1 MCRDDRPGVVP
12 NPLPTPSPMLPYV
25 AALDPGLLILAPV
38 PGITAVLPRFL
49 GLP

>member
-1 MCRDDRPGVVP
+1 MISALSTTRYRS
-12 NPLPTPSPMLPYV
+12 LSPMLPYV

-49 GLP
+49 GLS